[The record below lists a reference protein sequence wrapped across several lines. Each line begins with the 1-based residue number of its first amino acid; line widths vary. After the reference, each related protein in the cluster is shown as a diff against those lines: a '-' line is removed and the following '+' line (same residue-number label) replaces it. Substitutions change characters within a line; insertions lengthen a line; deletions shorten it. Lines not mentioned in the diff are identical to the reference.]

1 MLERRREM
9 PGMAGNVSAGTTI
22 QTTQKSSSSLGVTT
36 RKQSL
41 AYILSFVALFMLVAL
56 CDWENYT
63 SSTTNGGNTNFGSAF
78 REDSMRIIN
87 DLEGVKS
94 EKLSERLEELRE
106 EKKKIEEEIKKT
118 TNDNEEETEE
128 EEEEEE
134 DGMTSTKR
142 KKEYDENNFPEAI
155 IENIERDLGHGRER
169 TEDRKNRRG
178 RWSWRG

>member
-1 MLERRREM
+1 
-9 PGMAGNVSAGTTI
+9 
-22 QTTQKSSSSLGVTT
+22 
-36 RKQSL
+36 
-41 AYILSFVALFMLVAL
+41 
-56 CDWENYT
+56 
-63 SSTTNGGNTNFGSAF
+63 
-78 REDSMRIIN
+78 MRIIN

-118 TNDNEEETEE
+118 TNDNEEEA
-128 EEEEEE
+128 EEEEE

-155 IENIERDLGHGRER
+155 IENIERDLGHGATER
-169 TEDRKNRRG
+169 HSEDRKNRRG

>member
-1 MLERRREM
+1 M
-9 PGMAGNVSAGTTI
+9 
-22 QTTQKSSSSLGVTT
+22 
-36 RKQSL
+36 
-41 AYILSFVALFMLVAL
+41 YILSFVALFMLVAL

-63 SSTTNGGNTNFGSAF
+63 SSTTTNSRNNNNNNYGRSSF
-78 REDSMRIIN
+78 REDSVSIIN

-128 EEEEEE
+128 GEEE

-155 IENIERDLGHGRER
+155 IENIERD
-169 TEDRKNRRG
+169 
-178 RWSWRG
+178 

>member
-1 MLERRREM
+1 M

-22 QTTQKSSSSLGVTT
+22 QTTQKSSSSLGGVTT

-134 DGMTSTKR
+134 DGMTSKKR
-142 KKEYDENNFPEAI
+142 KKEYDENNFPEGAPDGKTA
-155 IENIERDLGHGRER
+155 EAATASSR
-169 TEDRKNRRG
+169 TTTTMTAG
-178 RWSWRG
+178 VAV